1 MTKDFDNWNI
11 IKKKT
16 ENKESRPSI
25 LVGDIFWCK
34 FGINIGT
41 EYDGKNED
49 FARPVLVVKKYSDET
64 VFVLPL
70 TTQIKINKDWYFDI
84 DVQDKKAQIIL
95 NQGKTIDTKRLERKI
110 KRLGANTLNKIIES
124 FVNLLKSK

>member
-1 MTKDFDNWNI
+1 MNKDFDNWNE

-16 ENKESRPSI
+16 DKKESRPSI

-41 EYDGKNED
+41 EYDGKNENY
-49 FARPVLVVKKYSDET
+49 ARPVLVVKKYSNET

-70 TTQIKINKDWYFDI
+70 TTQIKINKNWYFDTDI
-84 DVQDKKAQIIL
+84 KNKKVQIIL

-110 KRLGANTLNKIIES
+110 KRLGTNTLNQIIES
-124 FVNLLKSK
+124 FVKLLKS